1 MMADAETMTRRVQV
15 ANLPPADSGRGVARL
30 PVKLMTEMGL
40 AEGDVIEIAGKRS
53 TAARAIRPYGDDE
66 GLDIIRLDGLQRAN
80 AGVGSGDFVEV
91 RKAVSNPATRVVFAP
106 AANNVRLQGSAQAL
120 QRSFEGRPFT
130 EGDTVATAGHQR
142 VNADMPEHIR
152 QLLNAP
158 AFALQEVRLT
168 VVSAV
173 PRGIV
178 HIDDKTVVELLPEYK
193 ENQAGERRADVTY
206 DDLGGMKDTIDALRE
221 MVELPLRHPEL
232 FQRLGVD
239 PPKGVLLHGPPG
251 TGKTRLA
258 RAVAN
263 ESEAKFFHIAGPEV
277 MGSAYGESEKKLR
290 ELFEEAAKSAPSII
304 FIDEIDS
311 IAPKRGQVSGEA
323 EKRLVA
329 QLLTLMDG
337 IEPRQ
342 NLVVIAATNR
352 PEAIDEALRR
362 PGRFDREIVIGV
374 PDQNGR
380 REILGIHTR
389 GMPLA
394 DGVDLDDLSRRTY
407 GFVGADLAALTREA
421 ALEAVRRI
429 MPKINLEES
438 SIPTEILDALSVD
451 TADFENALKRV
462 QPSAMREVMV
472 QVPNVTWD
480 DVGGLDAARDKLR
493 EGVELPLKHPG
504 AFRRLGIRPAKG
516 FLLYGPPGTGKTM
529 LAKACARE
537 SEANF
542 IATKSSD
549 LLSKW
554 YGESEQQIAR
564 LFARARQVAPTV
576 IFIDELDSLV
586 PARGGGMG
594 EPQVTERV
602 VNTILAEMDG
612 LEELNN
618 VVLIGATNR
627 PNLIDPALLRPGR
640 FDELIFVGVPD
651 VAGRR
656 RILAIHTHAMPLAK
670 DVDLEALAR
679 RAERFT
685 GADLEDLTRRA
696 GLTAL
701 RRGLDS
707 AEVTMADFEAALT
720 ETRASVTDE
729 MLADYERIQDTLKSD
744 AVRPTGGIGFVTPGM
759 LQPRAPAKGVAATAA
774 PKPSEP

>member
-1 MMADAETMTRRVQV
+1 MADVNIMIRRVQV

-30 PVKLMTEMGL
+30 SVKLMTELGL
-40 AEGDVIEIAGKRS
+40 AEGDVIEIVGKRA
-53 TAARAIRPYGDDE
+53 TAARAIRPYGDDD

-80 AGVGSGDFVEV
+80 AGVGSGDFIEV
-91 RKAVSNPATRVVFAP
+91 RKAVSKPATKVVFAP
-106 AANNVRLQGSAQAL
+106 AQNNVRLQGSAEAL

-142 VNADMPEHIR
+142 VNADMPEHVR
-152 QLLNAP
+152 QMLNAP
-158 AFALQEVRLT
+158 AFALQEIRLT
-168 VVSAV
+168 VVSTT

-178 HIDDKTVVELLPEYK
+178 HIDQKTQVELLADYTEKK
-193 ENQAGERRADVTY
+193 EGERRADVTY
-206 DDLGGMKDTIDALRE
+206 DDLGGMTATIDALRE

-239 PPKGVLLHGPPG
+239 PPKGVLLHGPSG

-263 ESEAKFFHIAGPEV
+263 ESEAKFFHIAGPEI

-290 ELFEEAAKSAPSII
+290 ELFEEAAKNVPSII

-311 IAPKRGQVSGEA
+311 IAPKRGQVTGEA

-329 QLLTLMDG
+329 QLLTLLDG

-374 PDQNGR
+374 PDETGR

-394 DGVDLDDLSRRTY
+394 DGVDLDALARRTY

-429 MPKINLEES
+429 LPKINLEEAT
-438 SIPTEILDALSVD
+438 IPTEILDALSVD
-451 TADFENALKRV
+451 TNDFDNALKRV

-472 QVPNVTWD
+472 EVPNISWD
-480 DVGGLDAARDKLR
+480 DIGGLDAARDKLR
-493 EGVELPLKHPG
+493 EGVELPLKHPE

-516 FLLYGPPGTGKTM
+516 FLLYGPPGTGKTL
-529 LAKACARE
+529 LAKATARE

-640 FDELIFVGVPD
+640 FDELIFVGTPD
-651 VAGRR
+651 TAGRR
-656 RILAIHTHAMPLAK
+656 RILAIHTKDMPLAK
-670 DVDLEALAR
+670 DVDLESLAR
-679 RAERFT
+679 RSENFT

-696 GLTAL
+696 GLSAL
-701 RRGLDS
+701 RRSLDS
-707 AEVTMADFEAALT
+707 AKVTMADFEAALT
-720 ETRASVTDE
+720 ETRPSVTEE

-744 AVRPTGGIGFVTPGM
+744 AVRPVGGMGFVLPGM
-759 LQPRAPAKGVAATAA
+759 LRPRDAGK
-774 PKPSEP
+774 SEPSKKGRGKP

>member
-1 MMADAETMTRRVQV
+1 MADAETMMRRVQV

-30 PVKLMTEMGL
+30 PLKLMTELGL
-40 AEGDVIEIAGKRS
+40 TEGDVIEIIGKRA
-53 TAARAIRPYGDDE
+53 TAARAIRPYGEDE

-80 AGVGSGDFVEV
+80 AGVGSGDFIEV
-91 RKAVSNPATRVVFAP
+91 RKAISKPATRVVFAP
-106 AANNVRLQGSAQAL
+106 AANNVRLQGSSEAL

-142 VNADMPEHIR
+142 VNADMPENIR

-168 VVSAV
+168 VVSAT

-178 HIDDKTVVELLPEYK
+178 HIDDNTVVELLPEYK
-193 ENQAGERRADVTY
+193 EQVGERRADVTY

-263 ESEAKFFHIAGPEV
+263 ESEASFFHIAGPEV

-362 PGRFDREIVIGV
+362 PGRFDREIVVGV

-394 DGVDLDDLSRRTY
+394 EGVNLDDLAKRTY

-429 MPKINLEES
+429 LPKINLEDS
-438 SIPTEILDALSVD
+438 TIPTEILDALSVD
-451 TADFENALKRV
+451 TADFENATKRV

-472 QVPNVTWD
+472 QVPDVTWD
-480 DVGGLDAARDKLR
+480 DLGGLDAARDKLR
-493 EGVELPLKHPG
+493 EGIELPLKHPD

-537 SEANF
+537 SQANF
-542 IATKSSD
+542 ISIKSSD

-651 VAGRR
+651 EAGRK
-656 RILAIHTHAMPLAK
+656 RILSIHTSKMPLAK
-670 DVDLEALAR
+670 DVDLDSLAR

-701 RRGLDS
+701 RRGMES
-707 AEVTMADFEAALT
+707 AEVTMADFEAALV
-720 ETRASVTDE
+720 ETRASVTDD

-744 AVRPTGGIGFVTPGM
+744 AVRPTGGIGFVSPGM
-759 LQPRAPAKGVAATAA
+759 LQPRAPAKGAPAA

>member
-1 MMADAETMTRRVQV
+1 MADVETDIRRLQV
-15 ANLPPADSGRGVARL
+15 ANLPPADSGRGIARVPKTIMDQL
-30 PVKLMTEMGL
+30 GL
-40 AEGDVIEIAGKRS
+40 TDGDVIEIVGKRA
-53 TAARAIRPYGDDE
+53 TPAIAVRPYGDDE

-91 RKAVSNPATRVVFAP
+91 RRAAAKAATRVVFAP
-106 AANNVRLQGSAQAL
+106 AQNNVRLHGSSEAL
-120 QRSFEGRPFT
+120 KRSFAGRPLT
-130 EGDTVATAGHQR
+130 AGDTVATAGHQR
-142 VNADMPEHIR
+142 VNADMPDHVR

-158 AFALQEVRLT
+158 AFAMQEIRLA
-168 VVSAV
+168 VVSTT

-178 HIDDKTVVELLPEYK
+178 HIDGNTVVELLPEYT
-193 ENQAGERRADVTY
+193 EQHGERRADVTY
-206 DDLGGMKDTIDALRE
+206 DDLGGMRDTIDALRE

-263 ESEAKFFHIAGPEV
+263 ESDAQFFHIAGPEI

-290 ELFEEAAKSAPSII
+290 ELFEEASQAAPSII

-311 IAPKRGQVSGEA
+311 IAPKRDKVSGEA

-337 IEPRQ
+337 LEPRQ

-362 PGRFDREIVIGV
+362 PGRFDREIVVGV
-374 PDQNGR
+374 PDEAGR

-389 GMPLA
+389 GMPLE
-394 DGVDLDDLSRRTY
+394 DGVDLDGLARRTY

-429 MPKINLEES
+429 MPELNLADD
-438 SIPTEILDALSVD
+438 SIPTEVLDKLSVL
-451 TADFENALKRV
+451 TTDFDNALKRV

-472 QVPNVTWD
+472 QVPNVGWD
-480 DVGGLDAARDKLR
+480 DVGGLDKAAAKLK
-493 EGVELPLKHPG
+493 EGVELPLKHAE
-504 AFRRLGIRPAKG
+504 AFKRLGIRPAKG
-516 FLLYGPPGTGKTM
+516 FLLYGPPGTGKTL
-529 LAKACARE
+529 LAKAAARE
-537 SEANF
+537 SQANF
-542 IATKSSD
+542 IAIKSSD

-564 LFARARQVAPTV
+564 LFQRARQVAPTV

-612 LEELNN
+612 LEELQG

-640 FDELIFVGVPD
+640 LDELVYVGPPD

-656 RILAIHTHAMPLAK
+656 RILAIHAKNMPLAA
-670 DVDLEALAR
+670 DVDLESLAR
-679 RAERFT
+679 RTERFT

-701 RRGLDS
+701 RRDLAN
-707 AEVTMADFEAALT
+707 AEVSMADFEAALA
-720 ETRASVTDE
+720 ETRASVTPE
-729 MLADYERIQDTLKSD
+729 MLAEYERIQDTLKSD
-744 AVRPTGGIGFVTPGM
+744 AVRPDRGGIGFISPGM
-759 LQPRAPAKGVAATAA
+759 LTPRPGGK
-774 PKPSEP
+774 EF